1 MDMEVPVHQSA
12 RRYVLL
18 AGVLV
23 VAGALSIATFF
34 ISRQWEASRA
44 FAAFRGIADDRVH
57 AIQEETSDQLARIS
71 FLSSYVDAYQELAVI
86 DNSSFIG
93 EFRSVVRETGMTD
106 PAAVTVALI
115 RKVAHRG
122 PLGPAFRITSLSEKG
137 NIEQAQQRASYYP
150 IVAVEP
156 AHMQDRLLGLDLS
169 QNPVYEAAM
178 TRAMDSGMP
187 SATAPVRLPAN
198 PNGIT
203 GYWLFAPLYAGDK
216 NAGSGEGTA
225 ATPYGY
231 IAIEYDAELMIQR
244 SLRELTAAGI
254 DLVISDTDG
263 GHAHEIF
270 SSQSLQGS
278 TVRAVPAS
286 RYTWETSLTVA
297 GRTWRVV
304 AHSSDQF
311 VRAHTYWLSW
321 AVLAGGTV
329 SSLLLVLFLFWNMRR
344 TDRVEHLV
352 TARTAEL
359 TETIRRHQETEESL
373 KRAHAE
379 LTDRIEI
386 IRRHSE
392 EIELLS
398 EMGELLHTCQKVT
411 ETYAVL
417 ARFAGRLFPDE
428 DGGLYVFSSS
438 RRMLELV
445 TEFGNGPGEQSV
457 IEPASCWGLRRGK
470 SYYGN
475 HSPDDFQCDHVDPE
489 NRKQYLCIPLIAQG
503 ETVGLLHVRERSEES
518 SAFEGSKRRL
528 LEAVA
533 ENTALAIANLSLR
546 ETLRQ
551 QSMRD
556 PLTGLYNRRHME
568 DSLEREIHRARRGAG
583 TLAILII
590 DIDHFKDFND
600 LHSHEAGDVVLRQV
614 SQTLHTLVRAEDIPC
629 RFGGEE
635 FVAILPGASLD
646 IATQKAEMLRQTLGK
661 LRIMYEGKQLPHVTV
676 SIGVA
681 IYPDH
686 GEVGADVLRRADE
699 ALYRAKHAGRNRV
712 TCAQAGSTAA

>member
-1 MDMEVPVHQSA
+1 MVLPVRQSA

-18 AGVLV
+18 AAVLV

-57 AIQEETSDQLARIS
+57 AIREETSDQLARIS
-71 FLSSYVDAYQELAVI
+71 FLSSYVDAYQELATI
-86 DNSSFIG
+86 DNRSFIG

-106 PAAVTVALI
+106 PAAETAVLI
-115 RKVAHRG
+115 RRIAHSG
-122 PLGPAFRITSLSEKG
+122 PPGPTFRITSLSDKG
-137 NIEQAQQRASYYP
+137 VIEQAKERDSYYP
-150 IVAVEP
+150 IIAVEP

-169 QNPVYEAAM
+169 QNPDYEAAM
-178 TRAMDSGMP
+178 TRAMDSGIP
-187 SATAPVRLPAN
+187 AATAPVRLPAT
-198 PNGIT
+198 PGDIT
-203 GYWLFAPLYAGDK
+203 GYWLFAPLYAGDR
-216 NAGSGEGTA
+216 SGGTGDGTA
-225 ATPYGY
+225 RTPYGF
-231 IAIEYDAELMIQR
+231 IAIAYNADLMIQS
-244 SLRELTAAGI
+244 SLRGLTAAGI
-254 DLVISDTDG
+254 DLVISDMQAG
-263 GHAHEIF
+263 RAHEIF
-270 SSQSLQGS
+270 SSRSLQGS
-278 TVRAVPAS
+278 TVRAAPTS
-286 RYTWETSLTVA
+286 RYTWETSITVA

-321 AVLAGGTV
+321 AVLAGGSV

-373 KRAHAE
+373 KRAHVE

-417 ARFAGRLFPDE
+417 SRFAARLFPDE

-445 TEFGNGPGEQSV
+445 TEFGNGPGDQTV

-475 HSPDDFQCDHVDPE
+475 RSKDDFQCDHVDPE
-489 NRKQYLCIPLIAQG
+489 NRTQYLCIPLIAQG
-503 ETVGLLHVRERSEES
+503 ETVGLLHVRERSVES
-518 SAFEGSKRRL
+518 GAFEESKRRL

-551 QSMRD
+551 QSMKD

-568 DSLEREIHRARRGAG
+568 DSLEREIHRARRSAG

-600 LHSHEAGDVVLRQV
+600 LHSHEAGDVVLKQV
-614 SQTLHTLVRAEDIPC
+614 SQTLQSSVRAEDIPC

-635 FVAILPGASLD
+635 FVAILPGVSLE
-646 IATQKAEMLRQTLGK
+646 IAAQKAEMLRKALGK
-661 LRIMYEGKQLPHVTV
+661 LRIVYEGAELPTVTV

-686 GEVGADVLRRADE
+686 GDLGAEVLRRADE